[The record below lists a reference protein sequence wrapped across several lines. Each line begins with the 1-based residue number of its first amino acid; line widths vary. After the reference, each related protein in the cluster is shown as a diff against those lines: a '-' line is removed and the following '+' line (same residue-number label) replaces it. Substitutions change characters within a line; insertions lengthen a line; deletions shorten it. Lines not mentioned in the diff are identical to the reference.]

1 MVTRNSAPTCD
12 LAHTD
17 AVKQSFV
24 HEAVLE
30 LNGNSDPDAPG
41 AAITA
46 RLCGSYDHP
55 GPCPLAP
62 HNIHRTG
69 AAGDISLRIVFAT
82 DPGQEHIVRGL
93 IRDVLQSGQ
102 MIGPDGRTSSWRLVR
117 HQRGTS
123 RADEQSLATRLAA
136 TE

>member
-1 MVTRNSAPTCD
+1 MGD

-17 AVKQSFV
+17 VVKRSFV

-30 LNGNSDPDAPG
+30 LDGNSDPDAPG
-41 AAITA
+41 AAITT
-46 RLCGSYDHP
+46 RLCGSYDHT

-69 AAGDISLRIVFAT
+69 ATGDIALRIVFAT
-82 DPGQEHIVRGL
+82 DPGQEHTVRGM

-102 MIGPDGRTSSWRLVR
+102 MIGPDGRTSSWRLVQ
-117 HQRGTS
+117 HPRGTRRS
-123 RADEQSLATRLAA
+123 AEQQLATRLAA
-136 TE
+136 TD